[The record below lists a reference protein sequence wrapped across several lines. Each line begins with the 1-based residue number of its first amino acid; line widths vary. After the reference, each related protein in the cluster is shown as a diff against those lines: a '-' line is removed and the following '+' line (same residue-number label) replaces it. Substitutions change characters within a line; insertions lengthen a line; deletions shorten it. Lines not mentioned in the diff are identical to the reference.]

1 MRLER
6 HARDPRQDGVAD
18 RWRQLGG
25 SNAPRAPVGF
35 TVAELATPL
44 QHLLEQ
50 LEQLEGG

>member
-1 MRLER
+1 MAAS
-6 HARDPRQDGVAD
+6 ARDDLRS
-18 RWRQLGG
+18 WRQLGG